1 MTPEREQKLLSILQ
15 RRQPDLTL
23 IAEQVHKPRNISALI
38 RNCDA
43 AGIAEVQVVRPR
55 EGYHNYR
62 GTALGSDR
70 WVDTAL
76 HDTLEAAI
84 TAARDKGMMIYAA
97 HFSDEA
103 IPYREVDYTRPC
115 AIIMG
120 AEKEGISPR
129 AAELADRHIIIPM
142 QGVVSSLNVSTAA
155 GIILAEAIDQRLK
168 AGLYDKPR
176 MPAEWIARK
185 MFESR
190 HPKVAE
196 FCRRRRLAYPEF
208 DEVGEMVAPQAWN
221 EQVTSGRAPVL
232 SAD

>member
-1 MTPEREQKLLSILQ
+1 MTPEREQKLLSILR

-43 AGIAEVQVVRPR
+43 AGIAEVQVVKPR

-76 HDTLEAAI
+76 HDTLDEAILAV
-84 TAARDKGMMIYAA
+84 RDKGMVIYAA

-103 IPYREVDYTRPC
+103 VPYREVDYTVPC

-129 AAELADRHIIIPM
+129 AAELADRHVIIPM

-168 AGLYDKPR
+168 AGLYDQSR
-176 MPAEWIARK
+176 MPPEWIARK

-190 HPKVAE
+190 HPRVAE
-196 FCRRRRLAYPEF
+196 FCRRRNLAYPEL
-208 DEVGEMVAPQAWN
+208 DDVGEMQAPQEWN
-221 EQVTSGRAPVL
+221 ERVTRGAAPLL
-232 SAD
+232 STD

>member
-43 AGIAEVQVVRPR
+43 AGIAEVQVVRPK
-55 EGYHNYR
+55 EGFHNYR

-76 HDTLEAAI
+76 HDTLDESIQAV
-84 TAARDKGMMIYAA
+84 REQGMAIYAA

-103 IPYREVDYTRPC
+103 VPYRDVDYTRPC

-129 AAELADRHIIIPM
+129 AAELADQHIIIPM

-168 AGLYDKPR
+168 AGLYDQSR
-176 MPAEWIARK
+176 MPPEWIARK
-185 MFESR
+185 MFEAR

-196 FCRRRRLAYPEF
+196 FCRRRNLAYPEF
-208 DEVGEMVAPQAWN
+208 DAVGEMLAPQDWNDQVTQGVAPA
-221 EQVTSGRAPVL
+221 L
-232 SAD
+232 SRD